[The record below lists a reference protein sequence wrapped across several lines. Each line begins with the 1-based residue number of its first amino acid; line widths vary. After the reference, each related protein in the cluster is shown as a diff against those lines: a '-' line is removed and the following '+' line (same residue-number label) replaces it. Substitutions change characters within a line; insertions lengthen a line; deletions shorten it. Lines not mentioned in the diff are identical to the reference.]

1 MAIMD
6 METTRETTME
16 TMALMAR
23 RRAREGSR

>member
-16 TMALMAR
+16 TTALMVR
-23 RRAREGSR
+23 RRVTEGSR